1 MHFQI
6 IMETYK
12 SQSLCLLHFF
22 FFCKV
27 NTLKTAAFI
36 ALKQAFPSELDTGL
50 LRDDLKQRASG
61 PKTFF
66 TCGIP
71 CPPLG
76 DSLRARRSYVAKQ
89 QV

>member
-1 MHFQI
+1 MS
-6 IMETYK
+6 TA
-12 SQSLCLLHFF
+12 FF